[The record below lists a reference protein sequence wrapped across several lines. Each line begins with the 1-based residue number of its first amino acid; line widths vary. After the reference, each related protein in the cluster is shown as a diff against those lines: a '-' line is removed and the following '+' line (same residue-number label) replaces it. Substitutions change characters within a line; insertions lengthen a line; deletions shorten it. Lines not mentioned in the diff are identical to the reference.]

1 MPAVTVHNL
10 IGAWNV
16 KDFGA
21 RGDGNGDDAP
31 AINLAL
37 TYAAAQSPASGLV
50 FVPPGTYRIL
60 STISLPS
67 NIALFGMGSV
77 SVLRLGPSAL
87 VDVLMS
93 RSTSNVRIKDL
104 RIDGNRSNNT
114 SGNMVGIWLDTVT
127 DAWLENVEMA
137 SCRSDGI
144 RLDVCTRVELG
155 ACKASDNGR
164 HGISLANTEFSL
176 LTACRAYDNNQVGVA
191 GDNDGINLELFSR
204 YNTLIGCVAYETAG
218 AGDRQGYG
226 IRETAASGCE
236 RNIIIGPVLWGNRT
250 GAYYLD
256 SGDSAVLATPLST
269 LPAAF
274 IFTP

>member
-1 MPAVTVHNL
+1 MPAVTIHNL
-10 IGAWNV
+10 IGAWNIR
-16 KDFGA
+16 DFGA

-37 TYAAAQSPASGLV
+37 TYAAAQSPANGVV

-67 NIALFGMGSV
+67 STTLLGMGSV

-87 VDVLMS
+87 VDVLLS

-104 RIDGNRSNNT
+104 RIDGNRANNT

-127 DAWLENVEMA
+127 DAWLENVEA
-137 SCRSDGI
+137 VSCRSDGI
-144 RLDVCTRVELG
+144 RLDVCTRVELN

-164 HGISLANTEFSL
+164 HGISLANTEFCL
-176 LTACRAYDNNQVGVA
+176 LTAPRAYDNNQVGTA

-204 YNTLIGCVAYETAG
+204 YNTLLGCVCYETAG

-226 IRETAASGCE
+226 IRESSASACE
-236 RNIIIGPVLWGNRT
+236 RNVIIGPVLWGNRT
-250 GAYYLD
+250 GDYYLD
-256 SGDSAVLATPLST
+256 SGTSMAIATPLST
-269 LPAAF
+269 IPAEVILTA
-274 IFTP
+274 